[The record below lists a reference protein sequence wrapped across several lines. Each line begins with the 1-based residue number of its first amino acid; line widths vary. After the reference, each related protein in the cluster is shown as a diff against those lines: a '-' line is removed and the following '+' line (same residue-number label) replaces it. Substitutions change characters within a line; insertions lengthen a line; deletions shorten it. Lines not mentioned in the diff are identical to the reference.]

1 MEAEAADLHSHHS
14 AVAVA
19 AAHHQGCSFLA
30 KLNWHIMR
38 EDVVRINL
46 LPLPVVILHLQEVVA
61 LPVH

>member
-1 MEAEAADLHSHHS
+1 
-14 AVAVA
+14 
-19 AAHHQGCSFLA
+19 
-30 KLNWHIMR
+30 MR